1 MMAQRRPLAW
11 ASPISARIGSLL
23 IVVGAAVGVF
33 AGCALAGGAPN
44 LPSGTRECVGFPAEV
59 CQRQVRELEQE
70 GGIHGGVVAY
80 RIVCRPGICTLAQG
94 EGTQTVVFGDG
105 TGREGG
111 FGYAVPAGT
120 PPDGTLPPLAVTPT
134 CVGVPQ
140 SWCEDF
146 ARTAADEAV
155 RGGQS
160 VVAITVRCTT
170 SCTGTNGDVETR
182 VTLGDGTV
190 VTSTA
195 GYRS

>member
-1 MMAQRRPLAW
+1 MA
-11 ASPISARIGSLL
+11 ARIASLL
-23 IVVGAAVGVF
+23 IVAGAAVGVV

-59 CQRQVRELEQE
+59 CQRQVQELEKE
-70 GGIHGGVVAY
+70 GATHGGVVAY
-80 RIVCRPGICTLAQG
+80 RIVCTPGICTLAQG

-120 PPDGTLPPLAVTPT
+120 PSDGAVPPLPVTPT
-134 CVGVPQ
+134 CLGVPQ

-146 ARTAADEAV
+146 ARNAADEAV

-160 VVAITVRCTT
+160 VVTIAVRCTT
-170 SCTGTNGDVETR
+170 SCTGTNGDVEVR